1 MAGLRRAFEFPI
13 LATAAY
19 AQQFADWV
27 VGPGGKQAIAAY
39 RIGGEPLFFPN
50 ARR

>member
-1 MAGLRRAFEFPI
+1 LRRAFEFPI

-19 AQQFADWV
+19 AQQFADWG
-27 VGPGGKQAIAAY
+27 VGPGRKQAIAAY